1 MSHLISIDSIFLE
14 NKTVPSFIISGLQFY
29 FNYYTMSFSSKTLR
43 PGGIQRLLS
52 FTAKPLLAAFFVSL
66 IFHWT
71 SKSSIPK
78 NPHPNLTKSLVIAST
93 KSSNLTWLP
102 SAYNSHWKPH
112 VYVTDDPSASYTV
125 PLNKGNEA
133 MVYLT
138 YIIDH
143 YYALPD
149 VIFFHHDHHQ
159 AWHQIFS
166 SSYEVSHLNPL
177 TVQKQGYVSPRCLPG
192 CENVIELS
200 GDVAPLD
207 ELQSATR
214 DVQISSVLHEI
225 MRDGEGRKMK
235 VPERIAAPCCAQF
248 AVSRE
253 AVLARPLE
261 TWVALR
267 KWLVETPLDSRSSGR
282 VLEYTWHLW
291 FGMGDV
297 L

>member
-1 MSHLISIDSIFLE
+1 
-14 NKTVPSFIISGLQFY
+14 
-29 FNYYTMSFSSKTLR
+29 MSFSSKIFR
-43 PGGIQRLLS
+43 QGGVQRLLS
-52 FTAKPLLAAFFVSL
+52 FALKPLLAAFFVSL
-66 IFHWT
+66 VFHCT
-71 SKSSIPK
+71 SKPSLPK
-78 NPHPNLTKSLVIAST
+78 NPYAHLTKSLVIAST
-93 KSSNLTWLP
+93 KSSNLTWLS

-112 VYVTDDPSASYTV
+112 IYVTDDVTASYTV

-143 YYALPD
+143 YATLPD
-149 VIFFHHDHHQ
+149 VVFFHHDHHQ

-166 SSYEVSHLNPL
+166 SPYELSHLNPL
-177 TVQKQGYVSPRCLPG
+177 TVQKQGYVSPRCLSG
-192 CENVIELS
+192 CENVIELP

-207 ELQSATR
+207 ELKGTRR
-214 DVQISSVLHEI
+214 DVQISSVLHEF

-235 VPERIAAPCCAQF
+235 VPEKIAAPCCAQF

-253 AVLARPLE
+253 AILRKSLE
-261 TWVALR
+261 TWIALR
-267 KWLVETPLDSRSSGR
+267 KWLIETPLDSRSSGR

-291 FGMGDV
+291 FGTEDV